1 MWENSF
7 MIKKNHQKFKFKKM
21 LKIENDDDDLLSRIY
36 SLQKRFQFKE
46 SFLCVKKY
54 GSHKH
59 E

>member
-36 SLQKRFQFKE
+36 SL
-46 SFLCVKKY
+46 
-54 GSHKH
+54 
-59 E
+59 